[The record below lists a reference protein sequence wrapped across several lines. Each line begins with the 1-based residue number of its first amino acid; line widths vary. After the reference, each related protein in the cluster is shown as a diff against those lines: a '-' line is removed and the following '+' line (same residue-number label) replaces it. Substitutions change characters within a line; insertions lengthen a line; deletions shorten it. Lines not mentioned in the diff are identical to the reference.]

1 MKRVQAVVFGH
12 LGLCLILFCCIASPN
27 IVFAGEKQY
36 PVEGIVTT
44 LGTSQET
51 TGGSNTPVTNIMH
64 RTYTVKTSTRIL
76 VLECP
81 YWMNGF
87 HIHSPSECG
96 GSKKIELG
104 DTIHFRVQ
112 KRHAYVQ
119 TAEGK
124 EQKLAVLSEGINE
137 AGAPEASKRP

>member
-1 MKRVQAVVFGH
+1 MNDYAATFGRLGVRVA
-12 LGLCLILFCCIASPN
+12 LLCCLALPT
-27 IVFAGEKQY
+27 IVLAGEKQY
-36 PVEGIVTT
+36 PVEGTVTA
-44 LGTSQET
+44 LGTNQET
-51 TGGSNTPVTNIMH
+51 TGGSNTSVTSMTH
-64 RTYTVKTSTRIL
+64 RTYTVKTPTRIF

-81 YWMNGF
+81 YWMDGF

-112 KRHAYVQ
+112 KRNAYVP
-119 TAEGK
+119 TAKGK

-137 AGAPEASKRP
+137 AGTAKQP